1 MALTTLIPANVTVVS
16 SYCFG
21 GGSGKKRKQMTATIN
36 DLLATSGGAVVGANP
51 GDIPVSIFPG
61 FSKIDSCSS
70 LNIFTTSTGVTARI
84 YSAVPD
90 LLGTSIMLS
99 DSGQTAGAASDATIA
114 TTESAQITIVGY

>member
-16 SYCFG
+16 SYLFG
-21 GGSGKKRKQMTATIN
+21 GGRGKKRKQMTATIN
-36 DLLATSGGAVVGANP
+36 DLLATSGGAIVSANP

-61 FSKIDSCSS
+61 FSKIDSCSN
-70 LNIFTTSTGVTARI
+70 LNIYTTSTGVPARI

-90 LLGTSIMLS
+90 LLGTSIFLS
-99 DSGQTAGAASDATIA
+99 DSGQTAGAIADVTLA